1 MITASVLYYEQYTE
15 IGSIFYSVK
24 RFISFLFSSTCQE
37 QNLSFLVLI
46 FYHLWY
52 LHFKHLFLAILEIPE
67 VRSRSCLTS
76 KMELLQT

>member
-24 RFISFLFSSTCQE
+24 RFISFLFGSTCQE

-46 FYHLWY
+46 FYHL
-52 LHFKHLFLAILEIPE
+52 
-67 VRSRSCLTS
+67 
-76 KMELLQT
+76 